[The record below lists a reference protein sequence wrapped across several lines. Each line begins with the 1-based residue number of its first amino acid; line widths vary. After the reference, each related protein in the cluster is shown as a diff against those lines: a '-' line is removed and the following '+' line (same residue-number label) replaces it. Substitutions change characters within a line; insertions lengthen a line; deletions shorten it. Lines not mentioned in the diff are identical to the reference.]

1 MADRNEGGQ
10 ASRGSNGID
19 NKPHDGAGK
28 GGQNAQPEKR
38 AFSTD
43 PDKAAEAG
51 RKGGESVA
59 PEKRSF
65 AQDPDLATEA
75 GRKGGE
81 ATAAKRKDSEGGAQ
95 RN

>member
-10 ASRGSNGID
+10 ASHGSNGMD
-19 NKPHDGAGK
+19 HKPHDSAGK

-38 AFSTD
+38 ALST

-65 AQDPDLATEA
+65 APDPELAAEA

-81 ATAAKRKDSEGGAQ
+81 ATAAKRKESDGGAP